1 MIRKNGSLARSKA
14 EIELA
19 FLAVITGI
27 VTFAATNV
35 DDLFILRLFFS
46 QTDAAFP

>member
-1 MIRKNGSLARSKA
+1 LPDARQ
-14 EIELA
+14 ELISI
-19 FLAVITGI
+19 FSAVITGI

>member
-1 MIRKNGSLARSKA
+1 MVRLPGAMQ
-14 EIELA
+14 ELISI
-19 FLAVITGI
+19 FSAVITGI

>member
-1 MIRKNGSLARSKA
+1 MVRLPGARQKLSSLFS
-14 EIELA
+14 
-19 FLAVITGI
+19 AVIPGI